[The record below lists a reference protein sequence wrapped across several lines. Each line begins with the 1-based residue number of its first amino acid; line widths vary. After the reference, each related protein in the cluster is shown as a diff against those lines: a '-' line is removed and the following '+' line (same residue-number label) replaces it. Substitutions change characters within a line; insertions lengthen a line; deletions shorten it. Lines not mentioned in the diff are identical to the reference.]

1 MRSHLLGTQSRAT
14 TPSYRNQQSEVVQA
28 SPGHLLGEVLQACP
42 TGRRAE
48 DTGTGGSYWASLLMG
63 WMDGI
68 YRFMLITLN
77 SSD

>member
-1 MRSHLLGTQSRAT
+1 M
-14 TPSYRNQQSEVVQA
+14 SYW
-28 SPGHLLGEVLQACP
+28 
-42 TGRRAE
+42 AE
-48 DTGTGGSYWASLLMG
+48 DTGTVGSYWASLLMG